1 MANDKKQSF
10 VRKAKIFVIGVGG
23 GGNNAVDRM
32 IEDNISGIEFIAANT
47 DAQVLEYSKAD
58 TRIQLGEKLTE
69 GLGAGGQPEVGTKA
83 AEESREQIL
92 ASIDGANMLFVTAG
106 MGGGTGTGAAPVI
119 AGLAKDNGILTVGV
133 VTKPFSFEGKPRMDN
148 ALRGIEE
155 LRKNVDTLLVIPNE
169 KLLDLDVGISFKAAL
184 KKADEV
190 LSQGVQGIPALI
202 SGSGL
207 MNLDFADVR
216 TIMKDRGVAHIGIG
230 RAKGKDKAINA
241 AKMAINSPLL
251 ETSIRGASALLLNI
265 AGDDELGLHEVTEAG
280 KFISE
285 STGLSESLIITG
297 NTVNDTL
304 KDEVIV
310 TVVATGFNQ
319 TDMEKNPIIQNL
331 KPDTSPVTSSSQA
344 PSPKDDDRQ
353 IVLPIFLQKG
363 RKS

>member
-190 LSQGVQGIPALI
+190 LSQGVQGISALI